1 MRANINQIVLYIKL
15 LLAKKSALAA
25 SLSSMEDTV
34 HRVDV
39 VDIRS
44 RNALD
49 ESRRNLQVRNND
61 FIQ

>member
-1 MRANINQIVLYIKL
+1 MRTNTNQINPCIKL
-15 LLAKKSALAA
+15 LLAKKTALAA

-49 ESRRNLQVRNND
+49 ESRRNLQVCKND